1 MDFAV
6 VIIQAMQIQAKCNL
20 KEQNKNDLINIT
32 YHKIPKISP
41 SMYKP
46 LWIEALL
53 IWKAKISPIISPS
66 EYKPLG
72 ACIWKLSLIIQRK
85 LHIIPIIRK
94 PFLVIKEW
102 FRALKQCGQQ
112 VLKFIVFYPV
122 CSSLVLWI
130 PSVCRTKYLQGSS
143 ISPPWTKT
151 PSSTPGAI
159 RAFIVIMNFVPELHY
174 RYYCISVL
182 IKFIAIVF
190 ELGIFSVIK
199 LLRISNQNLN
209 ITSCT
214 FKNFDTNSLQ
224 L

>member
-32 YHKIPKISP
+32 YHKTPKISP

-53 IWKAKISPIISPS
+53 IWKAKISPKISPS
-66 EYKPLG
+66 EDKPLG
-72 ACIWKLSLIIQRK
+72 VCIWKLSLIIPSK

-102 FRALKQCGQQ
+102 FRALKQFGQQ

-130 PSVCRTKYLQGSS
+130 PSVYRQS
-143 ISPPWTKT
+143 ICKEVQS
-151 PSSTPGAI
+151 
-159 RAFIVIMNFVPELHY
+159 RHPEPKLPL
-174 RYYCISVL
+174 VL
-182 IKFIAIVF
+182 L
-190 ELGIFSVIK
+190 E
-199 LLRISNQNLN
+199 Q
-209 ITSCT
+209 
-214 FKNFDTNSLQ
+214 
-224 L
+224 